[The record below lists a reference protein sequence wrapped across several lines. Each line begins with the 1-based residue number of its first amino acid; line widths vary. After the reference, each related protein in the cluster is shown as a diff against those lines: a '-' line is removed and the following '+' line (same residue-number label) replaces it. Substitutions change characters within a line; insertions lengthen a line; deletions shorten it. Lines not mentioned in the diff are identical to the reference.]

1 MGIIVPL
8 KPVEIET
15 PPNQVLEEAVDN
27 YEALLLLGYNVHG
40 QIDIR
45 ASSNLNHAEI
55 LWLIEIF
62 KRKLL
67 DGDYSDA

>member
-1 MGIIVPL
+1 
-8 KPVEIET
+8 
-15 PPNQVLEEAVDN
+15 
-27 YEALLLLGYNVHG
+27 VHG
-40 QIDIR
+40 QIYIIS
-45 ASSNLNHAEI
+45 SSNLNHAEI